1 MPLSHVRT
9 AVAAHERKLGR
20 RAGRKYGG
28 GPSWLV
34 TLVDLV
40 SLMLAFFVMRFA
52 MTSIESPRYEAAAA
66 SIALA
71 LGKTV
76 SVSPVQEA
84 PPEPLGVETGRSG
97 AGFRLSYL
105 EPLLRTKFGRDPV
118 LGSARIERA
127 GERLII
133 ALPSDLLF
141 DSGRAT
147 LTPVARRAVAEL
159 ATALVTLPNRIEVM
173 GYADPRPISSDGA
186 YPSNRAL
193 SLARADSVAVALV
206 DAGLSRMP
214 IASGAGDSRFYA
226 TAPTAPLEQR
236 YALARRVD
244 VVVLPERAP

>member
-1 MPLSHVRT
+1 MPLTDIRRT
-9 AVAAHERKLGR
+9 VAAPERMLGR

-52 MTSIESPRYEAAAA
+52 MTTLESPGFDATAA

-76 SVSPVQEA
+76 SVAQQEA
-84 PPEPLGVETGRSG
+84 TPPEPLGVETERRG

-105 EPLLRTKFGRDPV
+105 EPLLEAKLARDPV
-118 LGSARIERA
+118 LRAARIERA
-127 GERLII
+127 GDRLVI

-141 DSGRAT
+141 VSGRAD
-147 LTPVARRAVAEL
+147 LTPGARAAVAEL
-159 ATALVTLPNRIEVM
+159 ATALANLPNRIEVL
-173 GYADPRPISSDGA
+173 GHADPRPMAGTGQ
-186 YPSNRAL
+186 YGSNRAL
-193 SLARADSVAVALV
+193 SLARADSVAVGLV
-206 DAGLSRMP
+206 DSGLPRMP
-214 IASGAGDSRFYA
+214 IAAGLGDSRFYA
-226 TAPTAPLEQR
+226 VAPTAPLEQR
-236 YALARRVD
+236 YTLARRVD